1 MPISKIKSSA
11 IDANAITGAG
21 IADGTVDTADLAA
34 GAVTSAKLDTNID
47 IAGTLDVTGTLTAD
61 SNIAAGSTV
70 TAVGGMTS
78 SATSGGNTILAT
90 NSGTT
95 GSDTSV
101 FQGNAGSYYN
111 QMFLYGSGESY
122 FQTNGT
128 SLTFGTISNSPV
140 YIKSNNGNVLR
151 IDSDGLK
158 FGSDTAAA
166 NALDDY
172 EEGTWTPTF
181 DGLTNTPTFH
191 NHNGKYTKIG
201 NLVILQYFCQVNTT
215 TNPTFSNNNAVLYIS
230 GVPFAASGSGYTGS
244 QGSVNAQS
252 WSWNGT
258 NNNQNVTG
266 QVSASVSGSKLFFN
280 VSPSGG
286 NRGDVTNVS
295 VTSSGPIIEA
305 TVMYRTA

>member
-21 IADGTVDTADLAA
+21 IADGTVDTADLAN

-61 SNIAAGSTV
+61 SNIAASSTV

-78 SATSGGNTILAT
+78 SATSGANTIVAT

-95 GSDTSV
+95 GSDTAV

-111 QMFLYGSGESY
+111 QMYLYGSGASY

-128 SLTFGTISNSPV
+128 SLNFGTISNSPI
-140 YIKSNNGNVLR
+140 YIKSNNANVLR

-158 FGSDTAAA
+158 FGNDTAAV

-172 EEGTWTPTF
+172 EEGTF
-181 DGLTNTPTFH
+181 ILTEVQGSITGDTARVGN
-191 NHNGKYTKIG
+191 YVKIG
-201 NLVILQYFCQVNTT
+201 RMVMIDFQITGTAITISSYVGFSGLPFTPSDTGTGYTSTEDIDLANGVEAAVG
-215 TNPTFSNNNAVLYIS
+215 TNGYLYLGGGGGS
-230 GVPFAASGSGYTGS
+230 DVSRMSGSM
-244 QGSVNAQS
+244 V
-252 WSWNGT
+252 
-258 NNNQNVTG
+258 
-266 QVSASVSGSKLFFN
+266 
-280 VSPSGG
+280 
-286 NRGDVTNVS
+286 
-295 VTSSGPIIEA
+295 
-305 TVMYRTA
+305 YRTA